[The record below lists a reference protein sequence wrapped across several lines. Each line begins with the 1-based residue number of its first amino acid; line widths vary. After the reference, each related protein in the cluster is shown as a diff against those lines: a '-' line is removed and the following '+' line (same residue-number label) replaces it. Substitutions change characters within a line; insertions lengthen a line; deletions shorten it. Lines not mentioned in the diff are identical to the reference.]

1 MAATIEG
8 ATGVWE
14 YAIGLEVHAQIVS
27 NAKLFS
33 GASTA
38 FGAEPNAN
46 VSPIDAGM
54 PGMLPVINMAC
65 IEQAVKTGL
74 AIDGAVN
81 AHSVFDRKNY
91 FYPDLPQGYQ
101 ISQYKQPVVSG
112 GHLEIEL
119 EDGGTRRIGVERLHV
134 EQDAGKSL
142 HDRDPSSSHVDLNR
156 SGVGL
161 MEIVSHPDLRSP
173 EEAATYVR
181 KLRTILRYAGTCDGN
196 MQEGS
201 LRVDVNVSVRRP
213 GGALGVRCEIK
224 NLNSIRFLRRAIEVE
239 ASRQVGVLE
248 AGGEIEQETRL
259 FDVGRNVTRPM
270 RGKEE
275 AHDYRYFPDPDLPPL
290 RLDRAWID
298 RIAASM
304 PELPDARRARFMRD
318 YGLSAY
324 DAGVLVAEKENADF
338 YEAAAEGRDKKLAA
352 NWVISELFGQ
362 LNKAGRTVDESPV
375 GAAALGELIDLV
387 ADGAI
392 SGRIAKD
399 VFAWMFETGKGAAAI
414 VEEKGLRQVTDAG
427 AIGAEIDGVMER
439 EAAKVAEYRA
449 GKHKLFGF
457 FVGQVMRA
465 SGGKA
470 NPKAVNDILRAKLGG

>member
-224 NLNSIRFLRRAIEVE
+224 NLNSVRFLRRAIEVE

-290 RLDRAWID
+290 RLDQAWID